1 MRVAETVQTI
11 ERPGQRE
18 KIVRASAQLLRQR
31 GYAATGLADIIAT
44 SGAPK
49 GSLYH
54 YFPGGKDDI
63 AVEALRYASGKV
75 QATLME
81 LGAEQ
86 PSAAAMLRRYG
97 VLVAGWMA
105 DSQFRDGCPIATTL
119 LETAAEKS
127 TTAEAGRLAFASWTG
142 VLRDKLQSEGAAP
155 ARAES
160 LARLAIMALE
170 GALIFAR
177 VEGDAAPIIAATE
190 DVAAIMER
198 ETAA

>member
-1 MRVAETVQTI
+1 MADEAKTT
-11 ERPGQRE
+11 ERSSQRD
-18 KIVRASAQLLRQR
+18 KIVRATAQLLRQR
-31 GYAATGLADIIAT
+31 GYAATGLAEIIAA

-63 AVEALRYASGKV
+63 AVEALRYAGEKV
-75 QATLME
+75 QATLTE
-81 LGAEQ
+81 LAADQ
-86 PSAAAMLRRYG
+86 PTAAAMLRRYG

-105 DSQFRDGCPIATTL
+105 QSQFRDGCPIATTL

-127 TTAEAGRLAFASWTG
+127 KTAQAGRAAFASWTEA
-142 VLRDKLQSEGAAP
+142 LRGKLVADGAAP
-155 ARAES
+155 AEAES
-160 LARLAIMALE
+160 LSRLAIMALE

-190 DVAAIMER
+190 DVATLMER
-198 ETAA
+198 EIAR